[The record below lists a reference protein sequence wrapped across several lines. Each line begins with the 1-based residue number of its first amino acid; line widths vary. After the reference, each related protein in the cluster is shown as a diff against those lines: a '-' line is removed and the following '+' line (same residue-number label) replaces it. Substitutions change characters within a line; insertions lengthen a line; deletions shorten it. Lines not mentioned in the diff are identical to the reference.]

1 MTAEAHCQS
10 KTKHNRERERESSL
24 GETNRR
30 MVSHP
35 VGDSSTADTR
45 CRHSQGPSRKMV
57 QTGPIPMAAIASP
70 SWLQELCHLFVARMF
85 CCGKDSL
92 LETKLLKT
100 FPLSRMAF
108 LPFQPNMKLDQ

>member
-1 MTAEAHCQS
+1 
-10 KTKHNRERERESSL
+10 
-24 GETNRR
+24 
-30 MVSHP
+30 MVSRP